1 MVVEERDKN
10 CQNYFIFVVLTAEYL
25 VSFTCYSG
33 ALFKILYNNAIY
45 INDVDELT
53 KYLAESKVFSM
64 IQPVIYWCQI
74 PFAIPFSL

>member
-1 MVVEERDKN
+1 MVAEERHKN

-25 VSFTCYSG
+25 VLFTCYSG
-33 ALFKILYNNAIY
+33 ALFKVLYNNAIY

-53 KYLAESKVFSM
+53 KYFAESTFFFM

-74 PFAIPFSL
+74 PFAISFSQ